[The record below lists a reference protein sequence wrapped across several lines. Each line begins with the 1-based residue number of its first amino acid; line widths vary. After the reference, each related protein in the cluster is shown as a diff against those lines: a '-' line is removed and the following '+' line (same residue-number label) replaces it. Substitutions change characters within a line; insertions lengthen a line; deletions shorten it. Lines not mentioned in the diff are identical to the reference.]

1 MYWGGL
7 PFPPPV
13 GRRSAIP
20 SSQGQKEKRASEDEM
35 AGQHHQCNERELGQ
49 TSRDGEGQGGLVLCS
64 PSGHKESDTTEH
76 LNNNM
81 VRMVPQ

>member
-1 MYWGGL
+1 
-7 PFPPPV
+7 
-13 GRRSAIP
+13 
-20 SSQGQKEKRASEDEM
+20 M
-35 AGQHHQCNERELGQ
+35 AGWHHQCNEHELGQ
-49 TSRDGEGQGGLVLCS
+49 TSRDGGGKGGLVCCS

>member
-1 MYWGGL
+1 MVL
-7 PFPPPV
+7 
-13 GRRSAIP
+13 
-20 SSQGQKEKRASEDEM
+20 EKTPGAKGEVASEDEM
-35 AGQHHQCNERELGQ
+35 VGRHHQCNERELGQ